1 MSLRL
6 VEAPAIEVQL
16 PLLQLLLAA
25 VLVEL
30 VVVEL
35 LAAAVLVLR
44 VAVLHNCMSQS
55 RLRFHVY
62 LHLAAMI
69 FVELM
74 MNNGQ
79 VVPSEGEVFAAA
91 RIML

>member
-1 MSLRL
+1 M
-6 VEAPAIEVQL
+6 
-16 PLLQLLLAA
+16 

-35 LAAAVLVLR
+35 LVAVLVLR
-44 VAVLHNCMSQS
+44 VAALHNFTSWS

-62 LHLAAMI
+62 VHLAAMI

-79 VVPSEGEVFAAA
+79 VAPSEGEVFAAA